1 MALQNAWNVCV
12 LRYLGTNDNEARYYI
27 INDFRDAIVDIKP
40 DGAKALRKTFEEW
53 EQEEWIPLCQK
64 QLNLWIHDNHFEA
77 QINKN
82 QIDEYQNI
90 KHDYNHLRF
99 RKIMQV
105 IQDSGI
111 GLGAGKE
118 RGHYELSGF
127 MGETSE

>member
-12 LRYLGTNDNEARYYI
+12 LRYLGTNDKETRYHI

-53 EQEEWIPLCQK
+53 EQ
-64 QLNLWIHDNHFEA
+64 
-77 QINKN
+77 
-82 QIDEYQNI
+82 
-90 KHDYNHLRF
+90 NHLRF